1 MRNVASCRL
10 LQVES
15 RAAGDEVITYSIV
28 MIGEDGSA
36 WRVWRRYS
44 AFESLRQTLKQHSP
58 NVRVPR
64 LPPKTPKLLVAHG
77 NVDVY
82 VSISVSTSMYVHMVC
97 VYACMRLCLRSMSMP
112 MCTPADSPH
121 LLQERLVL
129 LDNFI
134 TRSLAMPTLK
144 SLPAF
149 TAFLTDG
156 GELLENE
163 EADAHLPPLERPIEF
178 PKTQEITDVR
188 IPSVRHVGDHVIY
201 RIDVS
206 NANKRQSFGQWTVLK
221 RYTQFFAMDEKLRA
235 DFRLDVEFLQTMPQ
249 LPPRRPKMLSDHMD
263 SEFIEQRRALL
274 EAYLRCMLR
283 VRRIASNA
291 TFLEFL
297 GVH

>member
-1 MRNVASCRL
+1 MSAPRTIQSARV
-10 LQVES
+10 VES

-64 LPPKTPKLLVAHG
+64 LPPKTPKLLVAH
-77 NVDVY
+77 
-82 VSISVSTSMYVHMVC
+82 
-97 VYACMRLCLRSMSMP
+97 
-112 MCTPADSPH
+112 DSPH